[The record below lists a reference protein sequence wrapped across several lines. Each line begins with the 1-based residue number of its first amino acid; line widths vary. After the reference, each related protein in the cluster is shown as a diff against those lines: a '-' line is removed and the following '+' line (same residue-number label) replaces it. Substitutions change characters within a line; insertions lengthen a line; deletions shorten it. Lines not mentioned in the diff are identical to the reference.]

1 MAAGFAFPLC
11 LPCSAGGIPAGCAK
25 AVSMKRKQYLLSAA
39 AALALA
45 AALAWAFAPRP
56 VEVETARA
64 RTGLFEQ
71 AVEEDGRT
79 RLRDRY
85 TISAPVA
92 AKLTRIALRAGDA
105 VSQGEVVAEL
115 LPAMPP
121 MVDGRT
127 MQQAVAR
134 LGAADAALVRAK
146 AQTAHETVALDE
158 SLLDLR
164 RTEQLAAVGFVSP
177 SRMDAARLAATASR
191 RSLDAAIAA
200 QEAAAHEQEF
210 ARAALAPPESGR
222 PGRPLVLRSPVS
234 GRVLRVAQPSEV
246 TLAAGA
252 ALLEIGDAAQLEIVS
267 ELLTA
272 DAVQAREGARVI
284 IDRWGG
290 PAIEGRIRQVE
301 PAAFTKVSA
310 LGIEEQRANAVI
322 DVQNPSEAWR
332 AVGDGFRVNVR
343 IVTASAPG
351 ALMVP
356 VGAVF
361 PYAGGLAVYVVE
373 GGRAHVRAVE
383 VRARNGSDAWLQP
396 GLAEGQEVVLYPAA
410 EVGDGRRVRARVP

>member
-1 MAAGFAFPLC
+1 MKHRKYLAYAAVA
-11 LPCSAGGIPAGCAK
+11 
-25 AVSMKRKQYLLSAA
+25 LS
-39 AALALA
+39 LA

-56 VEVETARA
+56 VEVETART
-64 RTGLFEQ
+64 RVGLFEQ

-79 RLRDRY
+79 RLKDRY
-85 TISAPVA
+85 TVSAPLA
-92 AKLTRIALRAGDA
+92 ARLTRITLRAGDI
-105 VSQGEVVAEL
+105 VTQGDVVAEL
-115 LPAMPP
+115 LPVMSPL
-121 MVDGRT
+121 VDGRS

-134 LGAADAALVRAK
+134 LGAADAALTRAK
-146 AQTAHETVALDE
+146 AQTAQATVALDE
-158 SLLDLR
+158 SLLDLK

-177 SRMDAARLAATASR
+177 SRMDTARLAATAGR
-191 RSLDAAIAA
+191 RALDAALAA
-200 QEAAAHEQEF
+200 QEAAVHEQDF
-210 ARAALAPPESGR
+210 ARAALAPSEPGRAGR
-222 PGRPLVLRSPVS
+222 PIVLRAPVA
-234 GRVLRVAQPSEV
+234 GRILRVAQPSEV
-246 TLAAGA
+246 TLAAGTP
-252 ALLEIGDAAQLEIVS
+252 LLEIGDATQLEVVS

-290 PAIEGRIRQVE
+290 PPLEGRIRQVE

-322 DVQNPSEAWR
+322 EVQNAGDAWR

-343 IVTASAPG
+343 IVTASASG

-361 PYAGGLAVYVVE
+361 PHAGGMAVYVVE
-373 GGRAHVRAVE
+373 GRRAHVQAIDVQ
-383 VRARNGSDAWLQP
+383 ARNGSDAWLRG

-410 EVGDGRRVRARVP
+410 EVRDGTRVRTRVP

>member
-1 MAAGFAFPLC
+1 
-11 LPCSAGGIPAGCAK
+11 
-25 AVSMKRKQYLLSAA
+25 MKRNQYLMSAA
-39 AALALA
+39 AVLGLA

-56 VEVETARA
+56 VEVETARV

-79 RLRDRY
+79 RLKDRY

-92 AKLTRIALRAGDA
+92 ARLTRITLRAGDT
-105 VSQGEVVAEL
+105 VNRGDVVAEL
-115 LPAMPP
+115 LPAMSP
-121 MVDGRT
+121 MVDDRA
-127 MQQAVAR
+127 MQQAAAH

-146 AQTAHETVALDE
+146 AQTAQATVALDE

-177 SRMDAARLAATASR
+177 SRMDAARLTATASR
-191 RSLDAAIAA
+191 RTLDAAIAA
-200 QEAAAHEQEF
+200 QEAAVHEQEF
-210 ARAALAPPESGR
+210 ARAALAPSGPGR
-222 PGRPLVLRSPVS
+222 AGRPLVLRAPVP
-234 GRVLRVAQPSEV
+234 GRVMRVAQPSEV
-246 TLAAGA
+246 TLAAGT
-252 ALLEIGDAAQLEIVS
+252 ALLEIGDAAQLEVVS

-290 PAIEGRIRQVE
+290 PALGGRIRQVE

-343 IVTASAPG
+343 IVTASVPG

-361 PYAGGLAVYVVE
+361 PHAGGMAVYVVE
-373 GGRAHVRAVE
+373 GRRVRVRAVE
-383 VRARNGSDAWLQP
+383 IRARNGSDAWLRE

-410 EVGDGRRVRARVP
+410 QVHDGVRVRARIP

>member
-1 MAAGFAFPLC
+1 
-11 LPCSAGGIPAGCAK
+11 
-25 AVSMKRKQYLLSAA
+25 MKRRQYLAYA
-39 AALALA
+39 VAALALA

-64 RTGLFEQ
+64 RAGLFEQ

-79 RLRDRY
+79 RLKDRY
-85 TISAPVA
+85 TVSAPLA
-92 AKLTRIALRAGDA
+92 ARLTRITLRAGDI
-105 VSQGEVVAEL
+105 VNQGDVVAEP
-115 LPAMPP
+115 LPVMSP
-121 MVDGRT
+121 MVDGRA

-134 LGAADAALVRAK
+134 LGAADAALTRAK
-146 AQTAHETVALDE
+146 AQAAQAMVTLDE

-177 SRMDAARLAATASR
+177 SRMDTARLAAMAGR
-191 RSLDAAIAA
+191 RALDAAIAA
-200 QEAAAHEQEF
+200 QEAAVHEQDF
-210 ARAALAPPESGR
+210 ARAALAPSE
-222 PGRPLVLRSPVS
+222 PGRAARPMILRAPVA
-234 GRVLRVAQPSEV
+234 GRILRVAQPSEV
-246 TLAAGA
+246 TLAAGTP
-252 ALLEIGDAAQLEIVS
+252 LLEIGDATQLEVVS

-272 DAVQAREGARVI
+272 DAVQAREGARVV

-290 PAIEGRIRQVE
+290 PPLEGRIRQVE

-322 DVQNPSEAWR
+322 EVQNAGNAWR

-343 IVTASAPG
+343 IVTASVPG

-361 PYAGGLAVYVVE
+361 PHSGGMAVYLVE
-373 GGRAHVRAVE
+373 GRRARVQAVD
-383 VRARNGSDAWLQP
+383 VQARNGSDAWLRG

-410 EVGDGRRVRARVP
+410 EVRDGTRIRARVP